1 MYFLQKFDLQEH
13 IEYSTTNIQDKEAL
27 INFLENDTKPNEIIF
42 SMTLHSIYE
51 IDRIKY
57 YKDKSKFYSFEILK
71 QNFSGY
77 QDISISISLKSATEI
92 LKSWKDSHSS
102 EFYSSLIYLI
112 KHKTKF
118 FLETILKK
126 QQLIK
131 EQEEQKKLEIEQEKQ
146 KKIDQIISYFF
157 NINKK

>member
-1 MYFLQKFDLQEH
+1 MYILQKFNLQEH
-13 IEYSTTNIQDKEAL
+13 VEYSTTNIQDKEAL

-42 SMTLHSIYE
+42 SITLYSRYE
-51 IDRIKY
+51 IECIKY
-57 YKDKSKFYSFEILK
+57 YKDKGKFYAFKILEQK
-71 QNFSGY
+71 YPSSQEV
-77 QDISISISLKSATEI
+77 SISISLKSATEI
-92 LKSWKDSHSS
+92 LKEWKDPFSS
-102 EFYSSLIYLI
+102 EFHNSLVWLI
-112 KHKTKF
+112 KNKTKF

-157 NINKK
+157 NINRK